1 MDPVIITPDD
11 VAEAVRRA
19 PNWKSPG
26 LDGLHHYWL
35 KGFVVCHAVLAR
47 QFQEALDQKSLP
59 SLFTTGITHLVP
71 KDRDTIDPSKYRPI
85 TCLPTIYKTLTS
97 ILSARITRHLNSNQV
112 MSRAQNG
119 CQGGGRGT
127 KEPLLI
133 DAVIGKVVKR
143 NRRNLSAAWID
154 YKKAFDSVP
163 HTWLKRVL
171 ELYKVD
177 FTVRDFLGQCM
188 EQWSTILCHLG
199 ERMTA
204 AENHIRRGI
213 FQGDCLSPIWFCLSL
228 NPLSTLL
235 EGSGRGF
242 QLRRGGTKVTH
253 LFYSNSIKM
262 ELGTD
267 KCAVLHVERGRVA
280 NSEGIDLSIPIN
292 IRTLSEA
299 ETYRYLGMSQN
310 IGVDEAGMKQ
320 SVCDVFYARLT
331 KVLNSLLSG
340 VNKTHAY
347 NGWVMP
353 VLMYT
358 FGILRWT
365 QTELNA
371 LDRKVR
377 TIMTSHRM
385 HHPRSSVMRLH
396 LPRKHGGRGFL
407 SALTMHNREVCS
419 LRNYFLTRADDPYYR
434 DVISCDKGLTPLSLA
449 NEQWQDPAVQ
459 CISDREAV
467 WKEKELHGRFY
478 KALHEPFVDTVASL
492 HWLRFGDLFG
502 ETEGFVC
509 AIQDQVIKTNNYR
522 RYILKDGA
530 VDICRACR
538 HPGESLRH
546 VISGC
551 SALSNS
557 EYLHRHNLVAR
568 ILHQELA
575 LKYGLVDR
583 KLPYYK
589 YLPEAVLENDRAR
602 LYWDR
607 AIITDRTILANKPDI
622 VLMDRA
628 QSRIFLVDITIP
640 YDENLVKAETDKVT
654 KYLDLAHE
662 VTGMWGGLPTEII
675 PVVVSANGLI
685 PVSLPGYLR
694 RLGLRDGPLQA
705 QMQKAVLLDTA
716 RFVRRFLSL
725 SP

>member
-97 ILSARITRHLNSNQV
+97 ILSARITRQLNSNQV

-119 CQGGGRGT
+119 CRGGGRGT

-177 FTVRDFLGQCM
+177 CTVRDFLGQCM
-188 EQWSTILCHLG
+188 GQWSTILCHLG

-204 AENHIRRGI
+204 AENHIRIRRGI

-228 NPLSTLL
+228 NPISTLL

-253 LFYSNSIKM
+253 LFYMDDLKLFASSRSHLVELLNITCDFSNSIGM
-262 ELGTD
+262 GLGTD

-280 NSEGIDLSIPIN
+280 NSEGIDLSMPIN

-385 HHPRSSVMRLH
+385 HHPMIV
-396 LPRKHGGRGFL
+396 
-407 SALTMHNREVCS
+407 
-419 LRNYFLTRADDPYYR
+419 
-434 DVISCDKGLTPLSLA
+434 
-449 NEQWQDPAVQ
+449 
-459 CISDREAV
+459 
-467 WKEKELHGRFY
+467 
-478 KALHEPFVDTVASL
+478 
-492 HWLRFGDLFG
+492 
-502 ETEGFVC
+502 
-509 AIQDQVIKTNNYR
+509 
-522 RYILKDGA
+522 
-530 VDICRACR
+530 
-538 HPGESLRH
+538 
-546 VISGC
+546 
-551 SALSNS
+551 SN
-557 EYLHRHNLVAR
+557 
-568 ILHQELA
+568 
-575 LKYGLVDR
+575 
-583 KLPYYK
+583 
-589 YLPEAVLENDRAR
+589 EAVLAAEAWWAR
-602 LYWDR
+602 LFKR
-607 AIITDRTILANKPDI
+607 AYHA
-622 VLMDRA
+622 
-628 QSRIFLVDITIP
+628 
-640 YDENLVKAETDKVT
+640 
-654 KYLDLAHE
+654 
-662 VTGMWGGLPTEII
+662 
-675 PVVVSANGLI
+675 
-685 PVSLPGYLR
+685 
-694 RLGLRDGPLQA
+694 
-705 QMQKAVLLDTA
+705 
-716 RFVRRFLSL
+716 
-725 SP
+725 

>member
-26 LDGLHHYWL
+26 LDRLHHYWL
-35 KGFVVCHAVLAR
+35 KWFMVCHAVLAR
-47 QFQEALDQKSLP
+47 QFQDALDQKSLP

-71 KDRDTIDPSKYRPI
+71 KDRDSTDPSKYRPI

-97 ILSARITRHLNSNQV
+97 ILSARIIRHLISNQV

-119 CQGGGRGT
+119 CRGGGRGT

-177 FTVRDFLGQCM
+177 CTVRDFLGQCM
-188 EQWSTILCHLG
+188 GQWSTILCHQG

-204 AENHIRRGI
+204 AENHIRIRRGI

-235 EGSGRGF
+235 EGSRRGF

-253 LFYSNSIKM
+253 LFYMDDLKLFASSRSHLMELLNITCDFSNSIRM

-267 KCAVLHVERGRVA
+267 KCAILHVGRGRVA
-280 NSEGIDLSIPIN
+280 NSEGIDLSMPIS

-299 ETYRYLGMSQN
+299 ETYRYLGMAQN
-310 IGVDEAGMKQ
+310 IGVDELGMKR

-347 NGWVMP
+347 NGWIMP

-377 TIMTSHRM
+377 TIMTSHRV
-385 HHPRSSVMRLH
+385 HHPRSSVMRL
-396 LPRKHGGRGFL
+396 
-407 SALTMHNREVCS
+407 
-419 LRNYFLTRADDPYYR
+419 
-434 DVISCDKGLTPLSLA
+434 
-449 NEQWQDPAVQ
+449 
-459 CISDREAV
+459 
-467 WKEKELHGRFY
+467 
-478 KALHEPFVDTVASL
+478 
-492 HWLRFGDLFG
+492 
-502 ETEGFVC
+502 
-509 AIQDQVIKTNNYR
+509 
-522 RYILKDGA
+522 
-530 VDICRACR
+530 
-538 HPGESLRH
+538 
-546 VISGC
+546 
-551 SALSNS
+551 
-557 EYLHRHNLVAR
+557 
-568 ILHQELA
+568 
-575 LKYGLVDR
+575 
-583 KLPYYK
+583 
-589 YLPEAVLENDRAR
+589 
-602 LYWDR
+602 
-607 AIITDRTILANKPDI
+607 
-622 VLMDRA
+622 
-628 QSRIFLVDITIP
+628 
-640 YDENLVKAETDKVT
+640 
-654 KYLDLAHE
+654 
-662 VTGMWGGLPTEII
+662 
-675 PVVVSANGLI
+675 
-685 PVSLPGYLR
+685 
-694 RLGLRDGPLQA
+694 
-705 QMQKAVLLDTA
+705 
-716 RFVRRFLSL
+716 
-725 SP
+725 

>member
-71 KDRDTIDPSKYRPI
+71 KDRDSTNLSKYRPI

-119 CQGGGRGT
+119 CRGGGRGT

-177 FTVRDFLGQCM
+177 CTVRDFLGQCM

-204 AENHIRRGI
+204 AENHIRIRRSI

-253 LFYSNSIKM
+253 LFYMDDLKLFASSRSHLMELLNITCDFSNSIRM

-267 KCAVLHVERGRVA
+267 KCAILHVEGGRVA
-280 NSEGIDLSIPIN
+280 NSEGIDLSMPMS

-299 ETYRYLGMSQN
+299 QTYRYLGMSQN
-310 IGVDEAGMKQ
+310 MGIDESNMKR
-320 SVCDVFYARLT
+320 SVCGVFYARLT

-347 NGWVMP
+347 NGWIMP

-358 FGILRWT
+358 FGMLRWT

-385 HHPRSSVMRLH
+385 HHPRSSVMRLY
-396 LPRKHGGRGFL
+396 LPRKHEL
-407 SALTMHNREVCS
+407 SEKENKTNPLLENIRRQLMKDNYDYGAEETTVVLRSKMEEYQNKEYNDNEKTSTLFQGNISSTLDIPDKVESTAKTYDHAIVNITTSQTIDARREPEMYDNQSKYITKTEKSNTESQTSKNDGNMNTQIKRRVGANNIQYENGDTDVTASNARVRYNILKVRSPNRRSKFQQSQLVMEEKDNEVS
-419 LRNYFLTRADDPYYR
+419 IVNFGKGPVPEFRLPQSHRQYMLDETDSDLSYFLE
-434 DVISCDKGLTPLSLA
+434 
-449 NEQWQDPAVQ
+449 N
-459 CISDREAV
+459 
-467 WKEKELHGRFY
+467 
-478 KALHEPFVDTVASL
+478 
-492 HWLRFGDLFG
+492 
-502 ETEGFVC
+502 
-509 AIQDQVIKTNNYR
+509 
-522 RYILKDGA
+522 
-530 VDICRACR
+530 
-538 HPGESLRH
+538 
-546 VISGC
+546 
-551 SALSNS
+551 SNS
-557 EYLHRHNLVAR
+557 TT
-568 ILHQELA
+568 
-575 LKYGLVDR
+575 VDS
-583 KLPYYK
+583 
-589 YLPEAVLENDRAR
+589 
-602 LYWDR
+602 
-607 AIITDRTILANKPDI
+607 AIDL
-622 VLMDRA
+622 
-628 QSRIFLVDITIP
+628 
-640 YDENLVKAETDKVT
+640 DK
-654 KYLDLAHE
+654 
-662 VTGMWGGLPTEII
+662 
-675 PVVVSANGLI
+675 
-685 PVSLPGYLR
+685 
-694 RLGLRDGPLQA
+694 
-705 QMQKAVLLDTA
+705 
-716 RFVRRFLSL
+716 
-725 SP
+725 

>member
-47 QFQEALDQKSLP
+47 QFQEALDQKLLP

-71 KDRDTIDPSKYRPI
+71 KDRVSTDPSKYRPI
-85 TCLPTIYKTLTS
+85 TCLPTIYKTLKS
-97 ILSARITRHLNSNQV
+97 ILCARITRHLNSNQV

-119 CQGGGRGT
+119 CRGGGRGT

-163 HTWLKRVL
+163 HTWLERVL

-177 FTVRDFLGQCM
+177 CTVRDFLGQCM
-188 EQWSTILCHLG
+188 GQWSTILCHLG

-204 AENHIRRGI
+204 AENHIRIRRGI

-253 LFYSNSIKM
+253 LFYMDDLKLFASSRSHLMELLNITCDFSNSIRM

-280 NSEGIDLSIPIN
+280 NSEGIDLSMPIN
-292 IRTLSEA
+292 IKTLSEA

-310 IGVDEAGMKQ
+310 IGIDEADMKR
-320 SVCDVFYARLT
+320 SVCGVFYARLT

-347 NGWVMP
+347 NGWIMP

-358 FGILRWT
+358 FGMLRWT

-385 HHPRSSVMRLH
+385 HHPR
-396 LPRKHGGRGFL
+396 
-407 SALTMHNREVCS
+407 
-419 LRNYFLTRADDPYYR
+419 
-434 DVISCDKGLTPLSLA
+434 
-449 NEQWQDPAVQ
+449 
-459 CISDREAV
+459 
-467 WKEKELHGRFY
+467 
-478 KALHEPFVDTVASL
+478 
-492 HWLRFGDLFG
+492 
-502 ETEGFVC
+502 
-509 AIQDQVIKTNNYR
+509 
-522 RYILKDGA
+522 
-530 VDICRACR
+530 
-538 HPGESLRH
+538 
-546 VISGC
+546 
-551 SALSNS
+551 
-557 EYLHRHNLVAR
+557 
-568 ILHQELA
+568 
-575 LKYGLVDR
+575 
-583 KLPYYK
+583 
-589 YLPEAVLENDRAR
+589 
-602 LYWDR
+602 
-607 AIITDRTILANKPDI
+607 
-622 VLMDRA
+622 
-628 QSRIFLVDITIP
+628 
-640 YDENLVKAETDKVT
+640 
-654 KYLDLAHE
+654 
-662 VTGMWGGLPTEII
+662 
-675 PVVVSANGLI
+675 
-685 PVSLPGYLR
+685 
-694 RLGLRDGPLQA
+694 
-705 QMQKAVLLDTA
+705 
-716 RFVRRFLSL
+716 
-725 SP
+725 

>member
-35 KGFVVCHAVLAR
+35 KGFVVCHALLAR

-119 CQGGGRGT
+119 CRGGGRGT

-163 HTWLKRVL
+163 HTWLERVL

-177 FTVRDFLGQCM
+177 CTVRDFLGQCM
-188 EQWSTILCHLG
+188 GQWSTILCHLG

-204 AENHIRRGI
+204 AENHIRIRRGI
-213 FQGDCLSPIWFCLSL
+213 FQGDCLSPIWFCLSQ

-253 LFYSNSIKM
+253 LFYMDDLKLFASSRSHLMELLNITCNFSNSIRM

-280 NSEGIDLSIPIN
+280 NSEGIDLSMPIN
-292 IRTLSEA
+292 ITTLSEA

-377 TIMTSHRM
+377 TIMTSHRV
-385 HHPRSSVMRLH
+385 HHPRSSVMRLY

-419 LRNYFLTRADDPYYR
+419 LRLRA
-434 DVISCDKGLTPLSLA
+434 
-449 NEQWQDPAVQ
+449 
-459 CISDREAV
+459 
-467 WKEKELHGRFY
+467 
-478 KALHEPFVDTVASL
+478 
-492 HWLRFGDLFG
+492 
-502 ETEGFVC
+502 
-509 AIQDQVIKTNNYR
+509 YR
-522 RYILKDGA
+522 RKTGHRLNARLMDLRLKR
-530 VDICRACR
+530 CRALLKRYAGKKYREILFSDEKIFSVEESYNKQNDKVAKSTQDWLAAREIDIIRREDWPSSSPDLNPLDYKIWQHLEEKACSKP
-538 HPGESLRH
+538 HPNLESLKTSL
-546 VISGC
+546 IK
-551 SALSNS
+551 A
-557 EYLHRHNLVAR
+557 A
-568 ILHQELA
+568 A
-575 LKYGLVDR
+575 
-583 KLPYYK
+583 
-589 YLPEAVLENDRAR
+589 
-602 LYWDR
+602 
-607 AIITDRTILANKPDI
+607 DI
-622 VLMDRA
+622 DMD
-628 QSRIFLVDITIP
+628 
-640 YDENLVKAETDKVT
+640 
-654 KYLDLAHE
+654 
-662 VTGMWGGLPTEII
+662 
-675 PVVVSANGLI
+675 
-685 PVSLPGYLR
+685 
-694 RLGLRDGPLQA
+694 
-705 QMQKAVLLDTA
+705 
-716 RFVRRFLSL
+716 FVRAAIDDWPCRLKACIQNHGGHFE
-725 SP
+725 